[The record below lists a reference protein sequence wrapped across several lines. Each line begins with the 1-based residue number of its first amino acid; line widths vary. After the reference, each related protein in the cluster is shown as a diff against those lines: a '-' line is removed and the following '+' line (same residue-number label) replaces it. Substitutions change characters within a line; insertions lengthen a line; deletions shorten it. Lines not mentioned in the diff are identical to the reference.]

1 MLKESFFFLRSY
13 KYEHFKRNFFCGTNF
28 EGGVEDVAFPLGVL
42 VFQVAWELEA
52 VVQCQSSLLVPVGE
66 AERAPKLPSLVERC
80 SAEFAASRTIALA
93 YSGLALHLGSSFD
106 QNGCP
111 KNRENCFEIMDSL
124 LAVNDTKVTTKSEM

>member
-13 KYEHFKRNFFCGTNF
+13 KYEHFKRNFFCGTNV

-93 YSGLALHLGSSFD
+93 YSGLVHASF
-106 QNGCP
+106 G
-111 KNRENCFEIMDSL
+111 FII
-124 LAVNDTKVTTKSEM
+124 